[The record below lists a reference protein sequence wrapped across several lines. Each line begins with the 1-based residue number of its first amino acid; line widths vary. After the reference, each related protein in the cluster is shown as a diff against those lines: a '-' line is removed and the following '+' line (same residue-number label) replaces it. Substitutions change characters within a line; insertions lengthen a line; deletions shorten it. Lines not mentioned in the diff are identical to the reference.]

1 MAQLITKSG
10 IGGLAEVNATENF
23 SRVRNVKLSKTV
35 NNVPAR
41 VSNIKNIYEDCYII
55 IFISQYDATINS

>member
-10 IGGLAEVNATENF
+10 IWGLAEFNATENF

>member
-10 IGGLAEVNATENF
+10 IWGLAEVNATENF